1 MELFFYLHFQVMK
14 PGDFLIATPS
24 IIGDIDFQ
32 RSCVLIVDIKESG
45 SVGFIVNKKLEHT
58 LSDVMENIS
67 IPLPLFYGGPVEQDN
82 LFFTH
87 TLGDLIPNSIKIN
100 NNLFWSGNLETVLE
114 LLKSGKLDNNK
125 IRFFLGYSGWSKG
138 QLESEFEDNSWVISN
153 IVNSND
159 WMEQNTEEFWKNEM
173 RALGGKYLIWSNAPD
188 NPMSN

>member
-24 IIGDIDFQ
+24 IIGDFNFQ

-173 RALGGKYLIWSNAPD
+173 RALGGKYLLWSNAPD